1 MKRTSVLMAVAAL
14 IIAFSFASGPQEKA
28 IKASDKYAPYCGE
41 YRFDL
46 TSYGDE
52 VITAKVYVENDA
64 LYIWADKSEP
74 PDMMNPDE
82 NDPTKFFL
90 DSPDEGHWDIEFI
103 KDAQGKFSKCRL
115 VNAGLSIDV
124 IGEKIGG

>member
-1 MKRTSVLMAVAAL
+1 MKRILFLMATVTLAAV
-14 IIAFSFASGPQEKA
+14 FSSASGPQEKA
-28 IKASDKYAPYCGE
+28 IQASDKYAPYCGE

-46 TSYGDE
+46 TAYGDE

-64 LYIWADKSEP
+64 LYLWADKSEP

-103 KDAQGKFSKCRL
+103 KDAKGKFSKCRL
-115 VNAGLSIDV
+115 INAGLGVDV
-124 IGEKIGG
+124 VGEKIGG